1 MLSVWILTSPALP
14 PWCLQ
19 STAGLVYTRRYVRP
33 WNTTS
38 LLSIIQRHEL
48 GTHICFVILH
58 KGLATQLETLTV
70 FFMNNG
76 LGKITLSTYNWL
88 SLFSRMLAFS
98 SSSVNCRAPK
108 ICSVAQQCFR
118 HTL

>member
-14 PWCLQ
+14 QLCMQ
-19 STAGLVYTRRYVRP
+19 SIAGSVYTRRDVRP

-76 LGKITLSTYNWL
+76 LGKIIISTYTWL
-88 SLFSRMLAFS
+88 SVFSRILSFS
-98 SSSVNCRAPK
+98 SSTVTCRAPK
-108 ICSVAQQCFR
+108 ICPVAQQCFR